1 MSLNSYISFYSGKG
15 APQTYCLESFGKN
28 AVRFGRGQ
36 VRRNSGEPND
46 IPVDPSIAIISGAHC
61 TFCKT
66 SDGWAVRD
74 DGGVNGLIFNGVKIS
89 YHELHDGDKLY
100 IGINEGQRCVLAF
113 ELRESEEKRRS
124 DTLSLKGK
132 KSVVIGRDPNS
143 CDMVISHPSVS
154 RRHCIITYEDGG
166 YYIEDNASTNGV
178 ILNGRPL
185 ERKSRIFDMDKITI
199 ADTSIVFSSETLY
212 SAGVKNGVS
221 IAAHKIVKKVKGRG
235 RTKKLI
241 ADNVSLSINPGEFTA
256 IIGGSGAGKTTL
268 LNCLSGLAGFDSGDV
283 LINGES
289 IRTNLK
295 SLSSIIGYVPQR
307 DIVYDNL
314 TLERM
319 LYYSAKL
326 RMPDDTSIDEIRR
339 KIDETLEM
347 VELTDHKTT
356 MISKLSGGQ
365 KKRASIAV
373 ELLASPKLF
382 FLDEPSSGLDPGT
395 EKHLMELLK
404 KLADSG
410 KTVIMVTHT
419 VQNIGMC
426 DRLICMGTGGLLC
439 YSGSPEGAKEFF
451 GKSSLTDIYTDL
463 NENSEAVS
471 KRFAA
476 LTGPQYNSIS
486 EAVPPRKA
494 NKKSR
499 PRFGHSFRQ
508 FAVMTARYAE
518 LMLNGRLR
526 LLLLAVMPVALTVIV
541 CLAFQADGNIYE
553 KLGISAERAAMPFY
567 VALDT
572 MSLLFSFSCAVFWV
586 GIFNSVQEISKE
598 RVIFERERRAGARPL
613 PYILSKFTV
622 LGILCAMQSA
632 LMTALFMRLTDTTAA
647 GSGKL
652 SSAAKSIHLK
662 INSDGIIFT
671 DGGMW
676 AELYITTLLAAL
688 AAMALGLAVS
698 AAVTN
703 EMALVICPVC
713 LLPQILF
720 SGVVTELTGI
730 TETVSKFITCRWAC
744 IAYFTSTAIN
754 GMYRQCVFNKQTGE
768 WDKLEYTNGI
778 GIDEAYSPDKEYFFG
793 LDPVISSWI
802 ALGAMTAVCIVLAVI
817 FIRMG
822 NGRRRKKHK
831 TG

>member
-1 MSLNSYISFYSGKG
+1 MSMNSFISFYSGKS

-28 AVRFGRGQ
+28 TVRFGRGQ

-46 IPVDPSIAIISGAHC
+46 IPVDTSISIVSGAHC
-61 TFCKT
+61 TFFKT
-66 SDGWAVRD
+66 AGGWSVRD

-100 IGINEGQRCVLAF
+100 IGIKEGQRCVLAF

-166 YYIEDNASTNGV
+166 YYIEDNGSTNGV
-178 ILNGRPL
+178 ILNGSPL
-185 ERKSRIFDMDKITI
+185 EVKCRLFDMDKITI
-199 ADTSIVFSSETLY
+199 ADTSIVFSGETLY
-212 SAGVKNGVS
+212 SAGVINGVS
-221 IAAHKIVKKVKGRG
+221 VAAHKIVKKVKGKG
-235 RTKKLI
+235 RTQKLI

-268 LNCLSGLAGFDSGDV
+268 LNCLSGLTDFNSGDV

-289 IRTNLK
+289 IRTNSK
-295 SLSSIIGYVPQR
+295 SIRSIIGYVPQK

-326 RMPDDTSIDEIRR
+326 RMPDDTSIDEIKR
-339 KIDETLEM
+339 KIDETLDM
-347 VELTDHKTT
+347 VELNEHRHT
-356 MISKLSGGQ
+356 MINKLSGGQ

-404 KLADSG
+404 KLAGSG

-439 YSGSPEGAKEFF
+439 YSGSPAGAAEFF

-471 KRFAA
+471 KRFAR
-476 LTGPQYNSIS
+476 LMSSQS
-486 EAVPPRKA
+486 ESSAEPVLSRESS
-494 NKKSR
+494 KKSR
-499 PRFGHSFRQ
+499 AGFGHSFRQ
-508 FAVMTARYAE
+508 FAVMTARYSE
-518 LMLNGRLR
+518 LMINGHLR
-526 LLLLAVMPVALTVIV
+526 LLLLAVMPAALTVIV
-541 CLAFQADGNIYE
+541 CLAFQADGNIYG
-553 KLGISAERAAMPFY
+553 KLGISAERASMPFY

-598 RVIFERERRAGARPL
+598 RVIFERERRAGAGPL
-613 PYILSKFTV
+613 PYVLSKFTV

-632 LMTALFMRLTDTTAA
+632 LMTALFMRLTDTTAV
-647 GSGKL
+647 GGGDT
-652 SSAAKSIHLK
+652 SSADAIHLK
-662 INSDGIIFT
+662 INSSGIVFT

-703 EMALVICPVC
+703 EMALVVCPVC

-720 SGVVTELTGI
+720 SGVVAELTGI
-730 TETVSKFITCRWAC
+730 TETISNIITCRWAC

-754 GMYRQCVFNKQTGE
+754 GMYRGCAYNSEAGE
-768 WDKLEYTNGI
+768 WVKIEYTNGI
-778 GIDEAYSPDKEYFFG
+778 GVDEAYSPDKEYFFG
-793 LDPVISSWI
+793 LDPVISAWI
-802 ALGAMTAVCIVLAVI
+802 ALAAMTAVCVILAVI

-822 NGRRRKKHK
+822 SGIKGKKK
-831 TG
+831 QR